1 MYEDENLALE
11 DAENVEE
18 VATEQMTGAEEP
30 TEGNPNAAE
39 GAAAGNGQ
47 EPEKIYTEEEF
58 NRKLD
63 EVLSRKIAR
72 SNARIRK
79 DYERKYG
86 QLETVLRA
94 GTGKDDVGEIT
105 ADFRQFYEGR
115 GVRIPEPGAY
125 SQRDMEVLAQ
135 AEADEIIKSGL
146 DDVIE
151 EVDRLA
157 GVGAANMTPREKLVF
172 TALAGYRQKAE
183 RANEL
188 AKLGVSKEVYSGREF
203 TEFAGKFNPDTPVA
217 EIYEMYSKLRPK
229 KETKTMGSMRNA
241 GPKETG
247 VKDFYTRDE
256 ALKFTKKDFDR
267 NPELFKAVE
276 RSMRKW

>member
-18 VATEQMTGAEEP
+18 VTTEQMTGAEEP
-30 TEGNPNAAE
+30 IEGNPNAAE

-63 EVLSRKIAR
+63 ELLSRKIAR

-115 GVRIPEPGAY
+115 GVKIPEPGAY
-125 SQRDMEVLAQ
+125 SQRDTEVLAQ
-135 AEADEIIKSGL
+135 ADEIIKSGL

-172 TALAGYRQKAE
+172 TVLAGYRQKAE

-203 TEFAGKFNPDTPVA
+203 TEFAGKFNPDTPVT

-247 VKDFYTRDE
+247 VKDFYTLDE

>member
-39 GAAAGNGQ
+39 GATAGNGQ

-135 AEADEIIKSGL
+135 AEADEVIKSGL

>member
-135 AEADEIIKSGL
+135 AEADEVIKSGL

>member
-1 MYEDENLALE
+1 MYENENPAVE
-11 DAENVEE
+11 TAENVEE
-18 VATEQMTGAEEP
+18 VATEEMTGAEGSG
-30 TEGNPNAAE
+30 EGSEAAE
-39 GAAAGNGQ
+39 GAAAEGNGQ
-47 EPEKIYTEEEF
+47 EPEKVYTQEEF

-72 SNARIRK
+72 NNARIRK

-86 QLETVLRA
+86 QLETVLKA

-105 ADFRQFYEGR
+105 SDFRQFYEGR
-115 GVRIPEPGAY
+115 GVKIPEAGAY

-135 AEADEIIKSGL
+135 AEADDIIQSGL

-151 EVDRLA
+151 EVNRLA
-157 GVGAANMTPREKLVF
+157 GVGAANMSPREKLVF
-172 TALAGYRQKAE
+172 TKLAGYRQQAE
-183 RANEL
+183 RAREL
-188 AKLGVSKEVYSGREF
+188 QKLGVGEEVYSGKEF
-203 TEFAGKFNPDTPVA
+203 TEFAARFNPDTPVA
-217 EIYEMYSKLRPK
+217 EVYDIYSRLQPK
-229 KETKTMGSMRNA
+229 KEVRTMGSVKNT

-267 NPELFKAVE
+267 NPELYKAVE
-276 RSMRKW
+276 KSMQRW

>member
-30 TEGNPNAAE
+30 AEGNPNAAE
-39 GAAAGNGQ
+39 GATAGNGQ

-135 AEADEIIKSGL
+135 AEADEVIKSGL